1 VETKRVG
8 GHVLKSNNSKQ
19 NNIMVNKEQLQRN
32 NEDIKENKSSTEE
45 KDGFRYDYDD
55 SSDLK

>member
-1 VETKRVG
+1 VSSN
-8 GHVLKSNNSKQ
+8 KSEQ
-19 NNIMVNKEQLQRN
+19 NHIMVNKEQSLQSKR
-32 NEDIKENKSSTEE
+32 DIEQKKKSDPVE